1 MTCRILFSVVTLA
14 VWFGCGA
21 GSVTRGAEP
30 LVPVPDDYN
39 QNEFAPRPAPKW
51 VSIRDY
57 GDTDPKLKG
66 LRVPAGIKVE
76 IVAEEPTTIDPVAL
90 SFDDNGEAYIIEWRQ
105 GDAKH
110 GTYEVT
116 FQDGSK
122 GTVNRMFKTTRDEFK
137 KLIDSDGDGVWDKT
151 VTLMNDLEM
160 TSTAVYHDGWWYLP
174 SVGHVLRRRIVRATE
189 PYPPLPLGGEGP
201 GVRGVPP
208 KDFPIKGEWSGKD
221 IPTKRFPAALEG
233 HDIIEQEIVR
243 GLCGFHHHQA
253 SGVAFSFDGWMFITS
268 GDDDNRAEGSDGS
281 RATVLRTGAI
291 FRCRPDGSQ
300 VTEHARG
307 FRNPYRNV
315 AFDHFG
321 NMFHVDNDQEDGSKF
336 QGVRLMHVLEGSDF
350 GWRLFTGAV
359 CCRTDFARGAVW
371 GEKPGKVPSMLK
383 TGRGSPAGLLIYQG
397 TRFPDFFRGLLIYP
411 DVFRKMVRAYRVEA
425 SGSTFKVVEQFELM
439 ASDDPLFRPCEAVAG
454 PDGAIY
460 IVDWRTDSGGAGKL
474 WGDAQHGR
482 IYRLT
487 WSGIREGKVVES
499 LRDSDSGHG
508 VTGLQS
514 AIPCG
519 SMDEWANLSHLPE
532 QDLLKKIDSPDFD
545 LRRRVVK
552 QALDRIVKQ
561 RRDATGDDAAK
572 PFVQFAL
579 DKQKSV
585 AGRIVSLGAACQLG
599 GPTVRPMLWQ
609 LLSSDNDDLRR
620 TAADAMG
627 RVWSGPAAMNE
638 CQTLVAGF
646 KTGSPTARRSIALA
660 AAKLVAGHKPDD
672 DSRKFVASEL
682 LTAFQTGF
690 APRNVPFTQR
700 RASDVQLADGLLRAF
715 ELCGLPLFPQ
725 MLHKS
730 TNNRILKNG
739 SGPIIVSLLE
749 GMRTRESASMIDMIL
764 DEYRTEF
771 PPDQIV
777 RLLTAYR
784 FIQVEPPIN
793 SSAVVKYLHANADVP
808 AEVQLAGLETI
819 GLVGLG
825 NDAAEQQS
833 QVLTAIATKLL
844 GHRQAETRLTAI
856 RAIGNAELSSLNR
869 ELAAALKDSSKPA
882 AERREIL
889 AALGKLR
896 SRVLP
901 FNNVSTPKGVEL
913 VLDDLAAVAADPAQG
928 DVRGDALSL
937 LAQVDFGKAE
947 PVAIKMLVTATD
959 SSPAASSSRAAD
971 QIAIGGAAISVLAA
985 KPERAKEIGEQF
997 VAGKLPKELLPR
1009 VAEAL
1014 RRHVEK
1020 DSSGEIKK
1028 LLTDVFKGGLL
1039 IADVAKTAD
1048 LVTKTG
1054 DPRRGRDIYLD
1065 KKRTQCATCHK
1076 LEGVGGEVGPDLS
1089 KTWETHTVA
1098 KLIESMLEPSKEIK
1112 EGFATWTVVT
1122 KDGKVYNGLK
1132 IAEVNKQFVLR
1143 DATGKDLRIP
1153 VDEID
1158 EKAESKTS
1166 LMPEGVVSQLSLQ
1179 EFIDLVS
1186 FLKSREAQVELRK

>member
-1 MTCRILFSVVTLA
+1 MTCRIVFSVVTLT

-21 GSVTRGAEP
+21 GSVMRGAEP

-160 TSTAVYHDGWWYLP
+160 TSTAIYHDGWWYLP
-174 SVGHVLRRRIVRATE
+174 SVGHVLRRRLVARDSAF
-189 PYPPLPLGGEGP
+189 PPLPPGGEGL
-201 GVRGVPP
+201 GVRGDSP
-208 KDFPIKGEWSGKD
+208 KEFSIKGEWSGKD

-291 FRCRPDGSQ
+291 FHCRPDGSLI
-300 VTEHARG
+300 TEHARG

-425 SGSTFKVVEQFELM
+425 TGSTFKVVEQFELM
-439 ASDDPLFRPCEAVAG
+439 ASDDPLFRPCEAVTG

-487 WSGIREGKVVES
+487 WSGIDG
-499 LRDSDSGHG
+499 
-508 VTGLQS
+508 TP

-519 SMDEWANLSHLPE
+519 SMDDWARLAKAPE
-532 QDLLKKIDSPDFD
+532 EDLWKTLDSPDFD
-545 LRRRVVK
+545 LRKRALNRLVQMRRKVDGKVVWAAEPFYEFLFREDTHSLPGRVAAIGGLF
-552 QALDRIVKQ
+552 QLFDERTQSFLLGRTNFTPSRYRLPSEYRDVDIQRCLFEGIGRNASRIDIERTSLLDE
-561 RRDATGDDAAK
+561 ATRPKDDA
-572 PFVQFAL
+572 PM
-579 DKQKSV
+579 SV
-585 AGRIVSLGAACQLG
+585 HRAATIAAGRICERLPSDSIRRKHAVSILFNSLI
-599 GPTVRPMLWQ
+599 
-609 LLSSDNDDLRR
+609 LRER
-620 TAADAMG
+620 QA
-627 RVWSGPAAMNE
+627 
-638 CQTLVAGF
+638 
-646 KTGSPTARRSIALA
+646 
-660 AAKLVAGHKPDD
+660 KPDD
-672 DSRKFVASEL
+672 ALFRDAIFRAMEMTGETGLDYLRPQWNFGTGRAPYQDLRVALYESLRSRDGALALDSVVRHDMDSMEPKHVA
-682 LTAFQTGF
+682 
-690 APRNVPFTQR
+690 
-700 RASDVQLADGLLRAF
+700 
-715 ELCGLPLFPQ
+715 
-725 MLHKS
+725 
-730 TNNRILKNG
+730 RILG
-739 SGPIIVSLLE
+739 G
-749 GMRTRESASMIDMIL
+749 
-764 DEYRTEF
+764 YRN
-771 PPDQIV
+771 
-777 RLLTAYR
+777 
-784 FIQVEPPIN
+784 IQVEPPV
-793 SSAVVKYLHANADVP
+793 SAIAVADYLRNHPDAPYEVK
-808 AEVQLAGLETI
+808 LAALETI
-819 GLVGLG
+819 ALVGLG
-825 NDAAEQQS
+825 PENEDRKS
-833 QVLTAIATKLL
+833 KIITPIARSLL
-844 GHRQAETRLTAI
+844 DYGFGEARLAAI
-856 RAIGNAELSSLNR
+856 RAIGNAELNSLSG
-869 ELAAALKDSSKPA
+869 ELAGALKDTSKPA

-901 FNNVSTPKGVEL
+901 FNNLSTPKGVEL

-947 PVAIKMLVTATD
+947 PVAIKMLETATD
-959 SSPAASSSRAAD
+959 SSPAALSSRAAD
-971 QIAIGGAAISVLAA
+971 QIAGAGAAISVLAA
-985 KPERAKEIGEQF
+985 KPDRAKEIGEQF

-1020 DSSGEIKK
+1020 DASGEIKK

-1153 VDEID
+1153 FDEID

-1186 FLKSREAQVELRK
+1186 FLKSREAQAELRK

>member
-1 MTCRILFSVVTLA
+1 MTSRILFTVVTLT

-21 GSVTRGAEP
+21 GSVACGAEP

-116 FQDGSK
+116 FQNGSK

-174 SVGHVLRRRIVRATE
+174 SVGHVLRRRIVPRDSVFPLTVRRGSPDPAVSATE
-189 PYPPLPLGGEGP
+189 GLQKKQETSGQAAVARSGDRPQQE
-201 GVRGVPP
+201 
-208 KDFPIKGEWSGKD
+208 FPIKGEWSGKD

-253 SGVAFSFDGWMFITS
+253 SGVTFSFDGWMFITS

-425 SGSTFKVVEQFELM
+425 TGSTFKVVEQFELM
-439 ASDDPLFRPCEAVAG
+439 ASDDPLFRPCEAVTG

-487 WSGIREGKVVES
+487 WSGLAGVPASAGKGPPEG
-499 LRDSDSGHG
+499 G
-508 VTGLQS
+508 TPTP
-514 AIPCG
+514 AIPRG
-519 SMDEWANLSHLPE
+519 SMDAWAKLAKGSEEELW
-532 QDLLKKIDSPDFD
+532 KAVDSSDFAIRNRTVNR
-545 LRRRVVK
+545 L
-552 QALDRIVKQ
+552 VKQ

-585 AGRIVSLGAACQLG
+585 AGRIAAMGAACQLG

-609 LLSSDNDDLRR
+609 LVVADNDDLRR
-620 TAADAMG
+620 TAADALG
-627 RVWSGPAAMNE
+627 RVWSGSVTPNE
-638 CQTLVAGF
+638 CQALVAGF

-682 LTAFQTGF
+682 LTAFQGGNV
-690 APRNVPFTQR
+690 PRNERKPP
-700 RASDVQLADGLLRAF
+700 DVQLADGLLRAF
-715 ELCGLPLFPQ
+715 EICGLPLVPQ
-725 MLHKS
+725 LLHKS
-730 TNNRILKNG
+730 TNNRILKSG
-739 SGPIIVSLLE
+739 SGPILVSVLE
-749 GMRTRESASMIDMIL
+749 GMRTREAAAVIDLIL
-764 DEYRTEF
+764 DAYRTEF
-771 PPDQIV
+771 SPDQIV

-793 SSAVVKYLHANADVP
+793 ASAVVKFLQANPDVSADI
-808 AEVQLAGLETI
+808 QLAGLETI

-825 NDAAEQQS
+825 NEAAEQQS

-844 GHRQAETRLTAI
+844 GHEQAETRLTAI

-869 ELAAALKDSSKPA
+869 ELAAALKDSSKPP

-901 FNNVSTPKGVEL
+901 FNNLSTPKGVEL
-913 VLDDLAAVAADPAQG
+913 VLDDLATVAADPAQG
-928 DVRGDALSL
+928 DVRGDVLSL

-947 PVAIKMLVTATD
+947 PVAIKMLGDNSND
-959 SSPAASSSRAAD
+959 SIVA
-971 QIAIGGAAISVLAA
+971 GAAISVLAA
-985 KPERAKEIGEQF
+985 KPDRAKEIGEQF

-1020 DSSGEIKK
+1020 DTSGEIKK

-1186 FLKSREAQVELRK
+1186 FLKSREAQAELRK